1 MDDDVGSEAVAT
13 ASRVARI
20 LHEEH
25 FWSVVLINGLETRL
39 RDGDS
44 EPPFSPALAGDR
56 ALLEELVELLDAMLR
71 HHAFEERVLFPVI
84 RKGGSAAVLQLLED
98 EHERMEPL
106 AKRLR
111 AIATKILEDGLTE
124 ARLADLSATVAEF
137 SVYVMLHI
145 QKEEIAIIRR
155 LDTLIDA
162 ETDRALASLY
172 GDQKAAMGRRAAG

>member
-1 MDDDVGSEAVAT
+1 VAT
-13 ASRVARI
+13 ASQVARI

-39 RDGDS
+39 RDGGS
-44 EPPFSPALAGDR
+44 EPPFSPNLAGDR
-56 ALLEELVELLDAMLR
+56 ALLEEFVELLDAMLR
-71 HHAFEERVLFPVI
+71 HHAFEERFLFPVI
-84 RKGGSAAVLQLLED
+84 RKGGSEAVLQLFED
-98 EHERMEPL
+98 EHAAMEPL

-111 AIATKILEDGLTE
+111 AIAIEILTRGMTDQ
-124 ARLADLSATVAEF
+124 RLADLAATVAEF

-162 ETDRALASLY
+162 ETDRALAALY
-172 GDQKAAMGRRAAG
+172 GDQKAATARRAAG